1 MCISSTYIYTY
12 SVSFTHLWSCTEYL
26 ISTVSRDDECLCTCR
41 WSYKSRAAEREWRWQ
56 RLGRS
61 QSASGKMLLKNV
73 CVSSWKWP
81 KLLVREWYMNSY
93 VPLCTLNKEIIL
105 VKINVVRI
113 LISATF
119 IISKMQKTII
129 HVISTMFYKYNE
141 YKV

>member
-1 MCISSTYIYTY
+1 
-12 SVSFTHLWSCTEYL
+12 
-26 ISTVSRDDECLCTCR
+26 
-41 WSYKSRAAEREWRWQ
+41 
-56 RLGRS
+56 
-61 QSASGKMLLKNV
+61 
-73 CVSSWKWP
+73 
-81 KLLVREWYMNSY
+81 MNSY

>member
-1 MCISSTYIYTY
+1 
-12 SVSFTHLWSCTEYL
+12 
-26 ISTVSRDDECLCTCR
+26 
-41 WSYKSRAAEREWRWQ
+41 
-56 RLGRS
+56 
-61 QSASGKMLLKNV
+61 
-73 CVSSWKWP
+73 
-81 KLLVREWYMNSY
+81 MNSY

-141 YKV
+141 FKVYQDKVLNSSSSQT

>member
-1 MCISSTYIYTY
+1 
-12 SVSFTHLWSCTEYL
+12 
-26 ISTVSRDDECLCTCR
+26 
-41 WSYKSRAAEREWRWQ
+41 
-56 RLGRS
+56 
-61 QSASGKMLLKNV
+61 
-73 CVSSWKWP
+73 
-81 KLLVREWYMNSY
+81 MNSY

-119 IISKMQKTII
+119 IISKMQKTIT

>member
-1 MCISSTYIYTY
+1 
-12 SVSFTHLWSCTEYL
+12 
-26 ISTVSRDDECLCTCR
+26 
-41 WSYKSRAAEREWRWQ
+41 
-56 RLGRS
+56 
-61 QSASGKMLLKNV
+61 
-73 CVSSWKWP
+73 
-81 KLLVREWYMNSY
+81 MNSY

-141 YKV
+141 YKVYQDKVLNSSSSQT